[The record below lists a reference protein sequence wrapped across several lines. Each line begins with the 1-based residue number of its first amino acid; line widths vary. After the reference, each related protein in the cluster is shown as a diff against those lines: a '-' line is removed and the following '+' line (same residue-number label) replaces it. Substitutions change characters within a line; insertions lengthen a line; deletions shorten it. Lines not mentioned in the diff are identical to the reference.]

1 MPKFA
6 ARRYAAMRY
15 YDITHTL
22 NGEVPIWPG
31 DPLFSLEQ
39 IQTIGCGSDSNLH
52 QLSMGFTLA
61 LTWTPHTIF
70 FPMESGSEKW
80 SVLLHR
86 RLSRAGLSLLQWNCR
101 G

>member
-1 MPKFA
+1 
-6 ARRYAAMRY
+6 MRY

-31 DPLFSLEQ
+31 IPSFLWNRFKPSGVAPTLTF
-39 IQTIGCGSDSNLH
+39 INFPW
-52 QLSMGFTLA
+52 GFTLA

-80 SVLLHR
+80 ICPTSSETVSCWTVPAPMEL
-86 RLSRAGLSLLQWNCR
+86 
-101 G
+101 